1 LNDGWIESAGLL
13 SSLVTQAFFSSVLR
27 QESLSSPESNP
38 QILKREKM
46 NSGSLNRPSLVTAWP
61 RKPNTRAAILQRI
74 QVLTKE
80 LESLQAEMHTQ
91 LTGPVA
97 GQSSSFFDDP
107 EAVQVLNG
115 LKAELDQFRRILWF
129 YAEEAAK
136 KPASGS
142 VLQSKTKQSEAQ
154 PRLPLQNSGTTGAA
168 QPAWYFDRLELVIES
183 YIQKKPAAPELQAGS
198 RRDTK
203 VFS

>member
-1 LNDGWIESAGLL
+1 
-13 SSLVTQAFFSSVLR
+13 
-27 QESLSSPESNP
+27 
-38 QILKREKM
+38 M
-46 NSGSLNRPSLVTAWP
+46 NSGFVNRPSLVTAWP

-91 LTGPVA
+91 LTGPAAA
-97 GQSSSFFDDP
+97 GQSSSYFDDP
-107 EAVQVLNG
+107 EAVQALNG

-136 KPASGS
+136 KPASGN
-142 VLQSKTKQSEAQ
+142 VLQSKTKQSEVQ

-183 YIQKKPAAPELQAGS
+183 YIKKKPATPELQTGS